1 MGAFVKVLA
10 KGPGLYILDGDGAVE
25 MSKAEAQ
32 LYL

>member
-1 MGAFVKVLA
+1 MGALVKVLA
-10 KGPGLYILDGDGAVE
+10 KRPGLYILAGDGEVK